1 MGKGTEKEIREALYE
16 RFIVPFIGKT
26 DCYAGVEFELP
37 IYNTEGGPTDYKVVH
52 GLTDAFIEKFGADD
66 VKYDDEGF
74 IYFAG
79 NEATGDL
86 ISFDCSYNTFEI
98 AFGKEES
105 LRSIG
110 DRFNNYFDFACEYLR
125 SRGHT
130 LVGMGINPGYKVNRR
145 DPVANG
151 RYRMLLH
158 HLESYKN
165 YPGIRAFHDV
175 PYYGLLVCAAQTHI
189 DASSRDLIRDIRVY
203 EKLEPLKGLLF
214 ANSPYDGGYLCVRD
228 HFWRESMHGFNP
240 YNVDCWGDEIETE
253 EDIISYISR
262 MSLFCT
268 EREEKYINF
277 KPITVREYVARD
289 SITGEYYD
297 GNEYRTIEF
306 TPEINDID
314 HLRSYKFADLTFR
327 GTIELR
333 SACMQPAYQAMS
345 VPAFNL
351 GVRARL
357 DEFEKLLSS
366 YPLYHYGYSPDE
378 LRKMSVMY
386 ELPDFMTGKGM
397 SKLLLD
403 TVDLARE
410 GLVSRGFGEERY
422 LEPLYDRA
430 EQILSPAREM
440 TDGLRSG
447 RDINEYI
454 ARFSRLNL

>member
-1 MGKGTEKEIREALYE
+1 MGKGTEKELMEALHE

-26 DCYAGVEFELP
+26 GCYAGVEFELP
-37 IYNTEGGPTDYKVVH
+37 IYNIEGGPTDYKTVH
-52 GLTDAFIEKFGADD
+52 GLTEAFIEKFGADD
-66 VKYDDEGF
+66 IRYDDDGY

-79 NEATGDL
+79 SDATGDT

-110 DRFNNYFDFACEYLR
+110 DRFNDYYEFACEYLR
-125 SRGHT
+125 RRGHT
-130 LVGMGINPGYKVNRR
+130 LVGMGINPGHKVNRR
-145 DPVANG
+145 EPVANG

-158 HLESYKN
+158 HLESYRN
-165 YPGIRAFHDV
+165 YPGVHEFHNA
-175 PYYGLLVCAAQTHI
+175 PHYGLMVCAAQTHI
-189 DASSRDLIRDIRVY
+189 DASSRDLVRDIRVY

-228 HFWRESMHGFNP
+228 HFWRDSMHGFNP
-240 YNVDCWGDEIETE
+240 HNVDCWGDEIKTE
-253 EDIISYISR
+253 EDIIGYISR

-268 EREEKYINF
+268 ERENKYINF
-277 KPITVREYVARD
+277 KPVPVREYVAKE
-289 SITGEYYD
+289 SMTGEYYD
-297 GNEYRTIEF
+297 GNEYRTIKFE
-306 TPEINDID
+306 PEISDID

-333 SACMQPAYQAMS
+333 SACMQPVYQAMS

-357 DEFEKLLSS
+357 DEFGKLLNSC
-366 YPLYHYGYSPDE
+366 PLYHYGYSPSE
-378 LRKMSVMY
+378 LRKMSVMD

-430 EQILSPAREM
+430 EQIMSPAREM

-447 RDINEYI
+447 RDISEYI
-454 ARFSRLNL
+454 TRFSRLDL